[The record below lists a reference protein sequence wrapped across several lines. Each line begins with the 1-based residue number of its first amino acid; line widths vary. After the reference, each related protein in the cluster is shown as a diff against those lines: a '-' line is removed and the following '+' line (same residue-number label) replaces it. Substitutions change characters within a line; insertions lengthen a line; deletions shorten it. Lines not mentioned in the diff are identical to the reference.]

1 MHKIT
6 VIDSLM
12 GQGKTTWAAQYMDN
26 HQEKKFLYITPY
38 ISEDEAMIN
47 ERLTNREVIENFRMP
62 IHGTNGKLD
71 NLNYLLEHGYNIAS
85 THQLFK
91 YLNEESRLH
100 IIEKGYVLILD
111 EVLDVVEKKV
121 IVKDKKNVTKGSLL
135 LLKKSGCI
143 TVDDDCFVHWHD
155 ELEGEDTPFS
165 DIKDL
170 AQKQQ
175 LLLIDGEFFMWQYPP
190 DIFTIFRKIFVMT
203 YMFEASPMYAY
214 FNLQKLDYEIK
225 SIDNTYAE
233 RELVDYFEPD
243 LSSVKSLI
251 DIYDGKLN
259 DGFATR
265 NGQYTLSKSWFKA
278 NSGKDGKVKM
288 LKNNVMNFFKNIMKA
303 KSNDFMWSTFK
314 EDASKLDGK
323 GYTYTDTENH
333 PEKENKTFV
342 PCNAR
347 GTNKFAHK
355 HILAY
360 CLNVFLPP
368 EVTKYFN
375 TRSNGEI
382 TMNEDKYALSQL
394 IQWIWRSAIRNGEKI
409 FIYIPSVRMR
419 MLLKQ
424 WLGYFDN
431 PEVSDD

>member
-1 MHKIT
+1 MRKIT

-26 HQEKKFLYITPY
+26 HPERKFLYITPY
-38 ISEDEAMIN
+38 INEDEAMIN
-47 ERLTNREVIENFRMP
+47 QRLTNRDVMRDFRMP
-62 IHGTNGKLD
+62 MHGTSGKLD
-71 NLNYLLEHGYNIAS
+71 NLNQLLENGYNIAS

-100 IIEKGYVLILD
+100 IIENGYTLILD
-111 EVLDVVEKKV
+111 EVLDVVEKKI
-121 IVKDKKNVTKGSLL
+121 IVKGKKNVTKGSLL

-143 TVDDDCFVHWHD
+143 TVDDNCFVHWHE

-165 DIKDL
+165 DIKEL

-190 DIFTIFRKIFVMT
+190 DIFSIFKKIYIMT

-214 FNLQKLDYEIK
+214 FNLQNLDYEVK
-225 SIDNTYAE
+225 SIDNTYEE

-243 LSSVKSLI
+243 LSSVKDLI
-251 DIYDGKLN
+251 EIYDGKLN

-265 NGQYTLSKSWFKA
+265 NSQYTLSKTWFKA
-278 NSGKDGKVKM
+278 NSGKDGKITM
-288 LKNNVMNFFKNIMKA
+288 LKNNVMNFYKNITKA
-303 KSNDFMWSTFK
+303 KSTDFMWSTFK
-314 EDASKLDGK
+314 EYASKINGK
-323 GYTYTDTENH
+323 GFTYIDTDAH

-347 GTNKFAHK
+347 GTNKYADK

-368 EVTKYFN
+368 EITKYFY
-375 TRSNGEI
+375 TRSDGQINI
-382 TMNEDKYALSQL
+382 DEDKYALSQL
-394 IQWIWRSAIRNGEKI
+394 IQWIWRSAVRNGEKI
-409 FIYIPSVRMR
+409 VIYIPSVRMR
-419 MLLKQ
+419 VLLKT
-424 WLGYFDN
+424 WLGYFDDV
-431 PEVSDD
+431 PEETE